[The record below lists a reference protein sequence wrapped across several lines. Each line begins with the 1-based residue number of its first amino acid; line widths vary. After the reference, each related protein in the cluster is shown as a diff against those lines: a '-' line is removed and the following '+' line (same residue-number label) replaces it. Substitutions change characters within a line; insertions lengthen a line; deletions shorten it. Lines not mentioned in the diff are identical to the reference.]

1 MIMDVAGDEPVAR
14 TLERVHGSGR
24 TPYLVRGT
32 TKRELLAS
40 FADALG
46 FPEYFGM
53 NLDALV
59 DSLRDVEIQTPATIV
74 WDDAETFADADRRTY
89 ETVRQI
95 LSRHLP
101 DEVDVLLCLR

>member
-1 MIMDVAGDEPVAR
+1 MIIDVAGDEPMELIVG
-14 TLERVHGSGR
+14 RVWDSGR
-24 TPYLVRGT
+24 TPYVVGGA
-32 TKRELLAS
+32 TKGELLAS

-46 FPEYFGM
+46 FPDYFGM

-59 DSLRDVEIQTPATIV
+59 DSLREVQLRTPAAIV
-74 WDDAETFADADRRTY
+74 WQDAATFASADRRTY
-89 ETVRQI
+89 DAVRQI